1 MSGIENEVEVPAETN
16 AVRIENARVV
26 TPQTV
31 VNGVVKI
38 AGDRIVAVGKNHV
51 KHSDQ
56 SERHGAKDI
65 RRIDAEERLVL
76 PGIVDLHGDEIEDH
90 LFPRSEAR
98 IGFPLALQTGDRANV
113 AAGVTTKFHA
123 VSFRNVPSGNR
134 TPELATDLSEAI
146 ADADE
151 LLADNRIHARCEI
164 TAANAVQAVER
175 VIKAGVAD
183 LVSVMNHTPGQGQF
197 RDLGDFEDWYARYD
211 ELPRA
216 EAKQRYDRKTSVS
229 ETTLREHTRRILN
242 RAGEADIPSA
252 VHDSEHP
259 ADLERLAEH
268 GVDICEYPVTMA
280 AAKASHDLGMTTAM
294 GAPNLVRGGSTK
306 GNLGTAE
313 AIDEG
318 VVDVLCAD
326 YHPPSLLAA
335 PFMDTGES
343 LPERVARVT
352 SAPAEAVGLDDRGR
366 IVEGARADLIIVDP
380 DPLPTVHRAFVAG
393 QEVYRAEGDS

>member
-1 MSGIENEVEVPAETN
+1 MSGVENEFEMPAKED
-16 AVRIENARVV
+16 AVRIENAHVV
-26 TPQTV
+26 TPETV
-31 VNGVVKI
+31 VEDAVRI
-38 AGDRIVAVGKNHV
+38 AGDRIAAVGQNHAE
-51 KHSDQ
+51 HSDRP
-56 SERHGAKDI
+56 ERHGARDT
-65 RRIDAEERLVL
+65 RRIDAGGRLVL

-90 LFPRSEAR
+90 IFPRSEVR
-98 IGFPLALQTGDRANV
+98 VGFPLALRSGDRANV

-123 VSFRNVPSGNR
+123 ISFRNVPGGNR

-146 ADADE
+146 TDADD
-151 LLADNRIHARCEI
+151 LLADNRVHARCEI
-164 TAANAVQAVER
+164 TAANAIEAVER
-175 VIKAGVAD
+175 AIEDEVAD

-197 RDLGDFEDWYARYD
+197 RELGDFEDWYARYD
-211 ELPRA
+211 DLSRA
-216 EAKQRYDRKTSVS
+216 EAKRRYDRKTSVS
-229 ETTLREHTRRILN
+229 ETTLREHTKRVLD
-242 RAGEADIPSA
+242 RAGAASVPSA

-280 AAKASHDLGMTTAM
+280 AAEASHDLGMTTAM
-294 GAPNLVRGGSTK
+294 GAPNLVRGGSTN

-313 AIDEG
+313 AIGEG

-335 PFMDTGES
+335 PFVDTGES

-366 IVEGARADLIIVDP
+366 IEAGARADLIIVEP
-380 DPLPTVHRAFVAG
+380 EPVPTVHRAFVAG
-393 QEVYRAEGDS
+393 REVYRTEGDS